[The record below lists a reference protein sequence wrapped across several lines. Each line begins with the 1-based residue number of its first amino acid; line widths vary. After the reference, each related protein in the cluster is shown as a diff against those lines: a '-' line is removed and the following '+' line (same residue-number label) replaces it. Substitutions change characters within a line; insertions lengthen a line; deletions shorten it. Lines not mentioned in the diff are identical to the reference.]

1 MAYSLYTLLGN
12 RTFMKKKLKIYRCE
26 FDGVYPVGNCLVLA
40 AYNQEQAEEMAR
52 KTITHTTEIVVN
64 ELALK
69 EPQIIE
75 YLSGDY

>member
-1 MAYSLYTLLGN
+1 MNEG
-12 RTFMKKKLKIYRCE
+12 LKIYRVE

-40 AYNQEQAEEMAR
+40 AYSQEQAEEMTK
-52 KTITHTTEIVVN
+52 KTIAHTDKFVVN
-64 ELALK
+64 EMTIN